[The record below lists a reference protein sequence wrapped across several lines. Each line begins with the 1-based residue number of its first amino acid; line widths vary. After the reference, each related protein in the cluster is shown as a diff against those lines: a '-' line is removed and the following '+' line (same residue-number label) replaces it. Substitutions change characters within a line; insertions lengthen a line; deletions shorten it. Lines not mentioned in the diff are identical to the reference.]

1 MTIALSVLLILVSGV
16 AVLAARL
23 LSKQGETISR
33 ISDENETLTLQLKE
47 LKSMYSEVRGR
58 LEWEQNRRK
67 EMGRVNK
74 ELNERCMSLKYKSNK
89 TKFPSKK

>member
-1 MTIALSVLLILVSGV
+1 MTIVLSVLLFLVSGV

-47 LKSMYSEVRGR
+47 LKSMYSEVCGR

-74 ELNERCMSLKYKSNK
+74 ELNERCMSHGFKHKKNKFSNK
-89 TKFPSKK
+89 K